1 MEEDNNQIGKTAPV
15 DASFQPTRVLEN
27 TGSVGT
33 GATMSLRGNQP
44 APSNPPTVNLPSS
57 LELVMVLDAPF
68 EQVNSK
74 WSNFSQELVS
84 MLSSYSI
91 STVTIDMKEDMYV
104 HVHVYMGYNIYL
116 VFFVI

>member
-1 MEEDNNQIGKTAPV
+1 MEEDNNQIGKTTPV
-15 DASFQPTRVLEN
+15 DSSFEPTPVIDN

-33 GATMSLRGNQP
+33 GATMSLHDNQP
-44 APSNPPTVNLPSS
+44 VPSNPPTVNTPPS

-91 STVTIDMKEDMYV
+91 NIVTMDIKEDMYV
-104 HVHVYMGYNIYL
+104 
-116 VFFVI
+116 